1 MLVISDEIFA
11 GLWRLG
17 SASAWERLHIM
28 PDIACYAKL
37 LTGVAPPSYLQQCLC
52 LSGSIRSPGVVCQQI
67 NVLWSVLLAPTASC
81 GCHGA
86 GNTYQD
92 QDLLADY
99 TLNTSDCH

>member
-37 LTGVAPPSYLQQCLC
+37 LTGGASPSHAESFQAWRATATAGCWQTDDTFESANTQPSDVRFTGFPLKGRCFQQR
-52 LSGSIRSPGVVCQQI
+52 RS
-67 NVLWSVLLAPTASC
+67 L
-81 GCHGA
+81 
-86 GNTYQD
+86 
-92 QDLLADY
+92 
-99 TLNTSDCH
+99 

>member
-37 LTGVAPPSYLQQCLC
+37 LTGVTPPSCLQQCHCHPSSLTHS
-52 LSGSIRSPGVVCQQI
+52 LSTVCQQM
-67 NVLWSVLLAPTASC
+67 PFP
-81 GCHGA
+81 
-86 GNTYQD
+86 
-92 QDLLADY
+92 
-99 TLNTSDCH
+99 

>member
-37 LTGVAPPSYLQQCLC
+37 LTGGASPSLAESLQAWLATATAGCWQTDDTFETANTQP
-52 LSGSIRSPGVVCQQI
+52 SDMQFTGSPLKGRCFQQRMS
-67 NVLWSVLLAPTASC
+67 L
-81 GCHGA
+81 
-86 GNTYQD
+86 
-92 QDLLADY
+92 
-99 TLNTSDCH
+99 

>member
-37 LTGVAPPSYLQQCLC
+37 LTGAAPPTYMQQCLC
-52 LSGSIRSPGVVCQQI
+52 VRQ
-67 NVLWSVLLAPTASC
+67 A
-81 GCHGA
+81 
-86 GNTYQD
+86 
-92 QDLLADY
+92 
-99 TLNTSDCH
+99 